1 MSGPESYTQN
11 LSRQRLR
18 TVHQALNERGITPEL
33 IDQEAFGEK
42 RPRVTMP
49 DGAPNFEIAV
59 LKSSL
64 AQRQKFNLKFNL
76 ID

>member
-1 MSGPESYTQN
+1 LAKNGPESQCPM
-11 LSRQRLR
+11 
-18 TVHQALNERGITPEL
+18 VHQIL
-33 IDQEAFGEK
+33 
-42 RPRVTMP
+42 
-49 DGAPNFEIAV
+49 EIAV

>member
-1 MSGPESYTQN
+1 
-11 LSRQRLR
+11 
-18 TVHQALNERGITPEL
+18 
-33 IDQEAFGEK
+33 
-42 RPRVTMP
+42 MP

-59 LKSSL
+59 LKSSF